1 MEIKSS
7 MFVLDVGVLRGQT
20 RVLIY
25 YRGET
30 KSQSWRDFVSEA
42 TEQRLASQS
51 SLHRALKSHSWS
63 VLDRGAAKGMDL
75 DAWVLSLRSVH
86 YLSVH

>member
-7 MFVLDVGVLRGQT
+7 MFVLDIGVLRGQT

-30 KSQSWRDFVSEA
+30 KSQSWRDFVSEE
-42 TEQRLASQS
+42 TEQRLATQS
-51 SLHRALKSHSWS
+51 SLYRA
-63 VLDRGAAKGMDL
+63 V
-75 DAWVLSLRSVH
+75 VLSHILG
-86 YLSVH
+86 LSLTGVQPRVWTWTPGC